1 MNQREVMMQCLSIVY
16 GSHKRV
22 PWTEF
27 ELSVAQKFL
36 DFSLLMASH
45 IFLKN
50 SCRCPLNIY
59 FDVCV
64 ICWNHVRFTLSSLK
78 LNSNNANSEL
88 NWTGLVWAL
97 YLSNNCLSRA
107 LSAVRPR

>member
-1 MNQREVMMQCLSIVY
+1 MDGICVKCGPKISGFLVIN
-16 GSHKRV
+16 GV
-22 PWTEF
+22 PY
-27 ELSVAQKFL
+27 
-36 DFSLLMASH
+36 
-45 IFLKN
+45 IFKN

-59 FDVCV
+59 FDVSV

-97 YLSNNCLSRA
+97 YLSSYPAYPAPSRLYGLDDIKITGLSIA
-107 LSAVRPR
+107 SYNVN